1 MTNESPEHKEQR
13 REKQLEKIIKGIT
26 LYNDNLAKNVYQG
39 EKGRLAMQDVV
50 RIILGNKNL
59 ELIDVK
65 TQENLKFPGMG
76 RGVIFDVYAKDSNG
90 KYYDIEIQ
98 QSLTL
103 DFPKRLRYN
112 ASVLN
117 IHSMNDASK
126 EGRIKDYNELPDTC
140 LIVLD
145 SHDRFNNGNP
155 LYHVKK
161 IIEET
166 GVKIE
171 DGEAFIFLNGNYRLE
186 AQDIEKWNEI
196 EKLIHDLRC
205 NDPQKML
212 IPSLK
217 DRMIFFK
224 ETKEGVKQMKLAMR
238 PEYRVVADELRE
250 ESKGEVALKL
260 RKYGVDPEIIERCTG
275 LDAEKLDKLAKEQEQ
290 KKGQSKGFEL

>member
-1 MTNESPEHKEQR
+1 M
-13 REKQLEKIIKGIT
+13 
-26 LYNDNLAKNVYQG
+26 
-39 EKGRLAMQDVV
+39 
-50 RIILGNKNL
+50 
-59 ELIDVK
+59 
-65 TQENLKFPGMG
+65 
-76 RGVIFDVYAKDSNG
+76 
-90 KYYDIEIQ
+90 
-98 QSLTL
+98 
-103 DFPKRLRYN
+103 
-112 ASVLN
+112 
-117 IHSMNDASK
+117 
-126 EGRIKDYNELPDTC
+126 
-140 LIVLD
+140 LD